1 LDLRENE
8 NIPETDGL
16 ACLKLR
22 QIQGST
28 DETMI
33 IFEKDLEEL
42 TQDQG
47 GYNKEEGMDNIMNK
61 DQSFDNDD
69 DLSVDSFI
77 PDGNDRTN
85 YFQLAL
91 KPNRIYHFE
100 LTFTPL
106 QPKYYKFRLP
116 LTLEGYGRL
125 ES

>member
-1 LDLRENE
+1 
-8 NIPETDGL
+8 
-16 ACLKLR
+16 
-22 QIQGST
+22 
-28 DETMI
+28 MI

>member
-8 NIPETDGL
+8 NNPETDGL

-22 QIQGST
+22 QIQGSLE
-28 DETMI
+28 ETMI
-33 IFEKDLEEL
+33 ICEKDQEEL
-42 TQDQG
+42 MEDQG
-47 GYNKEEGMDNIMNK
+47 GYNKEEGFDNIMDKN
-61 DQSFDNDD
+61 QSFDTDD
-69 DLSVDSFI
+69 DISIDSFI
-77 PDGNDRTN
+77 PDGNERTN

-91 KPNRIYHFE
+91 KPGRIYHFE

-116 LTLEGYGRL
+116 LTLEGYGKL